1 MAALPCSCIHR
12 NRRFGPVGC
21 ALLIL
26 LQSFFASYTH
36 LWCSVVSS
44 GLWSVVHLFPLV
56 IHRLSVKST
65 GVAHV
70 SCREEGPCGERCPPS
85 LPPGPGVAP
94 RMAQW
99 VPLAGTAERDT
110 RALGGPLGLV
120 TCRLRGYW
128 QQFRRTRGPVL
139 STWVVKIHCLTK
151 VGYRWICTMI
161 PFSVRNVFFYLFSVG
176 TAWQRGAA

>member
-1 MAALPCSCIHR
+1 M
-12 NRRFGPVGC
+12 GC

-26 LQSFFASYTH
+26 LQSYFASYTH

-65 GVAHV
+65 VVAHV
-70 SCREEGPCGERCPPS
+70 SCREEGPVGKGALLACPQGREWHHAWPS
-85 LPPGPGVAP
+85 GSLWQVLQ
-94 RMAQW
+94 RETQ
-99 VPLAGTAERDT
+99 

-151 VGYRWICTMI
+151 AGYRWICTMI
-161 PFSVRNVFFYLFSVG
+161 PFSVRNVFFYLFRWG
-176 TAWQRGAA
+176 PRGSAGQPDDVYS